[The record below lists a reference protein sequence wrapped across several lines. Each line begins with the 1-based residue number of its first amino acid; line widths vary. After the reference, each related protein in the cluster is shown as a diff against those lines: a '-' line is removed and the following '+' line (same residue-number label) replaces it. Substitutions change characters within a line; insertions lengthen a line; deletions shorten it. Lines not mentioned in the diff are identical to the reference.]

1 MREAPAC
8 PSPTAALG
16 ERAVQMHVSYHLGQV
31 NYVLGDFGR
40 AAALLRWSVEAAD
53 RVSSLPAAGARQ
65 PLMRNG
71 PLGSLT
77 NRVR

>member
-8 PSPTAALG
+8 LSPTALG
-16 ERAVQMHVSYHLGQV
+16 ERAVQMHVSSHLGQV
-31 NYVLGDFGR
+31 SYALGDSGW
-40 AAALLRWSVEAAD
+40 ATALLRWSVEAAD

-65 PLMRNG
+65 PCMRNG

-77 NRVR
+77 QRVR